1 MFGTINLENYFSKIA
16 ELGWAVVPLDQSFT
30 DQLKNELENK
40 KRLNLF
46 KPASLAGAMT
56 EKTIRNDLTCWID
69 ENDPSEIESKFLQNL
84 RDLQE
89 QLRNYFRIALTDF
102 EVHYAIFPEGH
113 FYHKHTDQKANNN
126 HRYFS
131 FVIYLNKNWNPAH
144 KGQLLIYDKN
154 SKEND
159 TVQFQMTPE
168 FGQMILF
175 RSDLLHEVEISH
187 AERQSITG
195 WIRTS

>member
-16 ELGWAVVPLDQSFT
+16 ELGWAVIPLDLDFA
-30 DQLKNELENK
+30 DLLKNELENK
-40 KRLNLF
+40 KKLNLF

-56 EKTIRNDLTCWID
+56 EKSIRNDLTCWID
-69 ENDPSEIESKFLQNL
+69 EKQPAEIEIKLLESLHHIK
-84 RDLQE
+84 E
-89 QLRNYFRIALTDF
+89 QLKNYFRIALTHF
-102 EVHYAIFPEGH
+102 ELHYAIFPEGH

-144 KGQLLIYDKN
+144 KGRLLIYDTN
-154 SKEND
+154 NN
-159 TVQFQMTPE
+159 VQFRMDPKMGE
-168 FGQMILF
+168 MILF